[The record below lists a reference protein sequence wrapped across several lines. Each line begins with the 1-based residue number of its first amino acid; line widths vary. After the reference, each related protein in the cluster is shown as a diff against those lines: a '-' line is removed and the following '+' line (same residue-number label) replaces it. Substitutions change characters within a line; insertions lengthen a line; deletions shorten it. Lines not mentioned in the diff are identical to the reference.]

1 MAYIV
6 DLTLVMQN
14 LFWLAVVDHHPITRH
29 LIKLAFKA
37 YQESP
42 VKAQVHNAISDYV
55 KEAGLF
61 ERAGRD
67 GVLAKIEELIDRNRI
82 ESAEMHVLKSRMGD
96 IEFIGDDE
104 PWDVGE
110 TV

>member
-1 MAYIV
+1 MAYIIN
-6 DLTLVMQN
+6 LMLVMQN
-14 LFWLAVVDHHPITRH
+14 LFWLAVVDHHPITCH

-37 YQESP
+37 YEESP
-42 VKAQVHNAISDYV
+42 VKAQVHHSISDYV

-67 GVLAKIEELIDRNRI
+67 GVLAKIEELIDENRI
-82 ESAEMHVLKSRMGD
+82 ESAEMHALKSRMGD
-96 IEFIGDDE
+96 IEFTGDDE
-104 PWDVGE
+104 PWDVSE